1 MNQVAESLNFTS
13 KNSLINVLE
22 EFPLIEKNIRR
33 WNFYYHIATPI
44 LLHSILLY
52 LNEYLQYLFTKFELQ
67 TK

>member
-33 WNFYYHIATPI
+33 
-44 LLHSILLY
+44 
-52 LNEYLQYLFTKFELQ
+52 
-67 TK
+67 